1 MTTDK
6 HVDPAAAAPTVDA
19 EEDPDAVDI
28 PEGAMR
34 FELDASEIE
43 DAIAAPSLEVRGCG
57 SPPWPTGFYCLFFA
71 HDIPA
76 PLPGVSPSS
85 LIQAVLCHTAADMQG
100 MHTGD
105 LSSQGRLS

>member
-43 DAIAAPSLEVRGCG
+43 DAIAAPSLEVRG
-57 SPPWPTGFYCLFFA
+57 SNHPLSAQGF
-71 HDIPA
+71 
-76 PLPGVSPSS
+76 
-85 LIQAVLCHTAADMQG
+85 
-100 MHTGD
+100 
-105 LSSQGRLS
+105 